1 MLKLYKY
8 ISLGDEQ
15 PASLNVHQEYRVWT
29 KYGGSLWDLLE
40 LALTEKKFYCRTML
54 KKVSMAA
61 MVHDAMERT
70 WNSPGI
76 RRMVPG
82 RLIPGKMVKIK
93 WFHHVSPP

>member
-1 MLKLYKY
+1 
-8 ISLGDEQ
+8 
-15 PASLNVHQEYRVWT
+15 
-29 KYGGSLWDLLE
+29 
-40 LALTEKKFYCRTML
+40 ML

-93 WFHHVSPP
+93 WFHRHLTWLWDLLCPEQVETQRQLAVPGDQSTG